1 MWQKLSLKWTPSFA
15 FKITWGKN
23 LPQQPSLAGQKK
35 PIHPTSQKVGYDS
48 AEKHSVDLHA
58 FNVHCR

>member
-1 MWQKLSLKWTPSFA
+1 MDPPSFA

-23 LPQQPSLAGQKK
+23 LPQQHSLAGQKK
-35 PIHPTSQKVGYDS
+35 PIHPASQKVGYDS

-58 FNVHCR
+58 FNIHPR